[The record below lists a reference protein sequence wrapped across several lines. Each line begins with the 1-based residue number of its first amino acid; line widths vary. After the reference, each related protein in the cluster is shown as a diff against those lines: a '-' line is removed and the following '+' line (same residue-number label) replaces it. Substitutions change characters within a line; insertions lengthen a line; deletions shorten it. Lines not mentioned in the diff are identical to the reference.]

1 MTEATQ
7 NKRLRA
13 ARSELLEE
21 AEIGTVRN
29 ETLIQQR
36 RQQICDAAVEL
47 FLEKGFAATTIRDI
61 CARSKVNQA
70 SIYDYV
76 ANKNDILRRVLNQ
89 LWFREDVPT
98 LPEILLD
105 RELPLEDAIARYFRE
120 SWRLKR
126 KASLLAYRTIP
137 HLPPEDRR
145 AMRLREIAVMKDL
158 ADQLQGRL
166 GLEDEDK
173 RLEIVANV
181 LVFLSA
187 FAPMRDWL
195 NRDIPDET
203 LVRTLAAGAT
213 AMIRASV
220 EGPMPGPAAEP
231 APEVTTGPDTAR
243 HA

>member
-1 MTEATQ
+1 MAGWQTERHLTEVPR
-7 NKRLRA
+7 NERLRA
-13 ARSELLEE
+13 ARLELMAE
-21 AEIGTVRN
+21 ADISSVQNTD
-29 ETLIQQR
+29 LIRER

-61 CARSKVNQA
+61 CARSGVNQA

-89 LWFREDVPT
+89 LWFREDVQT

-105 RELPLEDAIARYFRE
+105 RDLPLEEALARYFRE
-120 SWRLKR
+120 SWAFKR

-145 AMRLREIAVMKDL
+145 AMRIREIAVMKDL
-158 ADQLQGRL
+158 SDRLRERL

-203 LVRTLAAGAT
+203 MVRTLAAGAA

-220 EGPMPGPAAEP
+220 AEP
-231 APEVTTGPDTAR
+231 DI
-243 HA
+243 